1 MAASVVQSGSYL
13 LELDTGFDYNS
24 FRLDDATKGV
34 LNNTTYTLGP
44 NTTYA
49 DITEYVTEV
58 AYRRGRRNIDDQFGA
73 GTMSF
78 RMTDETGILGPYDTA
93 SPYYDPANDK
103 PGLAP
108 MRRVRLSRASEYL
121 FVGYVIAYNYEFALA
136 GPNAV
141 QVTCADDFYLLSQTQ
156 LAAFNPSAETSGQRI
171 TTVLALPEV
180 NYTGSTNIDTGTV
193 NMGHDSSYNVA
204 AGTNTLGYIT
214 QINQAEQGRVFMS
227 RAGVLTFQPRIGAT
241 LSSPVI
247 VFSDQGTNTKY
258 DEVEIEFDADGVLNR
273 AYVQALDGKNATAED
288 LTSQATYF
296 IQSQSITNSL
306 LHDQG
311 EIDDLAAYLLEPEP
325 APRYTAVSTNFALLT
340 DVERG
345 LAATVDIGDT
355 ITITKDVTGIAS
367 LTSELSVEG
376 IEGRINFASGHRITY
391 YTAPTTVV
399 YQLILNDPVYGQ
411 LDSTNVLGDPT
422 PPPPPPVIV
431 DDEMITVGFDVSSTI
446 ADATTYYFGTVFDAL
461 TSTAQRRKIYF
472 SQAGTITS
480 ADIFTY
486 AVTAGAAD
494 AWSLNI
500 RKNDTTDYL
509 VATLSVAT
517 NERRFVNASM
527 SVPIAVNDYIEL
539 TLGPTTWPTNPS
551 SLAGGGLLK
560 FVPA

>member
-1 MAASVVQSGSYL
+1 
-13 LELDTGFDYNS
+13 
-24 FRLDDATKGV
+24 
-34 LNNTTYTLGP
+34 
-44 NTTYA
+44 
-49 DITEYVTEV
+49 
-58 AYRRGRRNIDDQFGA
+58 
-73 GTMSF
+73 
-78 RMTDETGILGPYDTA
+78 
-93 SPYYDPANDK
+93 
-103 PGLAP
+103 
-108 MRRVRLSRASEYL
+108 
-121 FVGYVIAYNYEFALA
+121 
-136 GPNAV
+136 
-141 QVTCADDFYLLSQTQ
+141 

-171 TTVLALPEV
+171 ETVLALPEV

-311 EIDDLAAYLLEPEP
+311 EIDALADYLLEPEP

-355 ITITKDVTGIAS
+355 ITITKDVTGISS

-376 IEGRINFASGHRITY
+376 IEGRIDFASGHRITY

-399 YQLILNDPVYGQ
+399 FQLILDDPVYGQ
-411 LDSTNVLGDPT
+411 LDGTNVLG
-422 PPPPPPVIV
+422 
-431 DDEMITVGFDVSSTI
+431 
-446 ADATTYYFGTVFDAL
+446 
-461 TSTAQRRKIYF
+461 
-472 SQAGTITS
+472 
-480 ADIFTY
+480 
-486 AVTAGAAD
+486 
-494 AWSLNI
+494 
-500 RKNDTTDYL
+500 
-509 VATLSVAT
+509 
-517 NERRFVNASM
+517 
-527 SVPIAVNDYIEL
+527 
-539 TLGPTTWPTNPS
+539 
-551 SLAGGGLLK
+551 
-560 FVPA
+560 

>member
-34 LNNTTYTLGP
+34 LNNATYTLGP

-136 GPNAV
+136 GPNTV

-156 LAAFNPSAETSGQRI
+156 LAAFNPSSQTSGQRI

-180 NYTGSTNIDTGTV
+180 DYTGSTNINTGTV
-193 NMGHDSSYNVA
+193 NLGHDNSYNVA

-273 AYVQALDGKNATAED
+273 AYVQALNGNNATAQD

-306 LHDQG
+306 LHQQG
-311 EIDDLAAYLLEPEP
+311 EIDALASYLLEAEP

-340 DVERG
+340 NVERG

-355 ITITKDVTGIAS
+355 ITITKDVTGISS
-367 LTSELSVEG
+367 LTSELSIEG
-376 IEGRINFASGHRITY
+376 IEGRIDFATGHRITY

-399 YQLILNDPVYGQ
+399 FQLILDDLVYGQ
-411 LDSTNVLGDPT
+411 MDGTNVLG
-422 PPPPPPVIV
+422 
-431 DDEMITVGFDVSSTI
+431 
-446 ADATTYYFGTVFDAL
+446 
-461 TSTAQRRKIYF
+461 
-472 SQAGTITS
+472 
-480 ADIFTY
+480 
-486 AVTAGAAD
+486 
-494 AWSLNI
+494 
-500 RKNDTTDYL
+500 
-509 VATLSVAT
+509 
-517 NERRFVNASM
+517 
-527 SVPIAVNDYIEL
+527 
-539 TLGPTTWPTNPS
+539 
-551 SLAGGGLLK
+551 
-560 FVPA
+560 